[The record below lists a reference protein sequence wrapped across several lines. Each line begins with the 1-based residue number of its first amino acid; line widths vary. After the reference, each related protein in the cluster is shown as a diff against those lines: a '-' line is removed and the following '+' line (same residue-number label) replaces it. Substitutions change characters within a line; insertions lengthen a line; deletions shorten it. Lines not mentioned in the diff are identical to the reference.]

1 MKNHRRQ
8 KLTAALGLA
17 LGAVIPL
24 SAAEIAPSI
33 TTPDKVE
40 TSIGTLEYKDG
51 APSKETVAKAYDY
64 LDLMHGVEAFVNA
77 YQGASVASIFKG
89 CEDAG
94 VPNNTVLIFSEL
106 MDSKSVFLTANADTV
121 YFWVN
126 LDVTK
131 GPIVV
136 ETPPLALGV
145 VDDMWFQWITDF
157 GLPGPDRGE
166 GGKYLFLPPDY
177 KGEVPEG
184 GYFVQKMRTT
194 RATMLG
200 RSFLEKNDPKPVV
213 ALIKKTLKIYPYLP
227 GGYGT
232 SIGSA
237 LEGKATLARTP
248 DHKLDW
254 AFLRPEEPAK
264 FIEGTGKVM
273 NTVPPNDFSYF
284 EVINDLVQKE
294 PVGALDPEIMGS
306 LAAVGIV
313 KGKPFNPDARM
324 KKILTDAAAIGTAAA
339 RTLNWRAR
347 PAEGWSYYP
356 NSAWTSML
364 WVGGYNFETPPP
376 EVSAN
381 GTITVNPPTGARTLN
396 SRTAMF
402 FYATFIT
409 PAMIMRLT
417 DIGSQYIGAF
427 VDSNGEY
434 FDGGKTYKVT
444 LPTNIPAEKFWS
456 FTVYDNQTRS
466 MLDTPQ
472 RYPRAGSQSY
482 PTPAAEPNAD
492 GSTTVYFG
500 PNQPD
505 GVKRRQL
512 DSDRPEERLEHH
524 PTPLQPARTVLHEG
538 VAAERDRT
546 GEVSNKHFLN
556 CVLLKF
562 QITVNQTQ
570 P

>member
-1 MKNHRRQ
+1 MAPERDRNGEVMNTTIIAVM
-8 KLTAALGLA
+8 LTSALVFSSA
-17 LGAVIPL
+17 HAQTPKDAGAP
-24 SAAEIAPSI
+24 SPSI

-40 TSIGTLEYKDG
+40 TSIGTLQYKDG
-51 APSKETVAKAYDY
+51 APSKETVAKTYDY

-77 YQGASVASIFKG
+77 YSGASVASIFKG
-89 CEDAG
+89 IEDAG

-106 MDSKSVFLTANADTV
+106 MDAKSLFLTANADTI
-121 YFWVN
+121 YFFVN

-145 VDDMWFQWITDF
+145 VDDMWFQWVTDF

-166 GGKYLFLPPDY
+166 GGRYLFVPPGYTGELP
-177 KGEVPEG
+177 GS
-184 GYFVQKMRTT
+184 GYFVQQLRTT

-200 RSFLEKNDPKPVV
+200 RSFLEKDDPKPVV

-237 LEGKATLARTP
+237 LEGKATLARAP
-248 DHKLDW
+248 DHNLDW

-264 FIEGTGKVM
+264 FIEGSGKVM
-273 NTVPPNDFSYF
+273 STIPPNDFGYF
-284 EVINDLVQKE
+284 ELINNLVQKE
-294 PVGALDPEIMGS
+294 PVGALDAEIMGS
-306 LAAVGIV
+306 LAAIGIV

-339 RTLNWRAR
+339 RTLDWRPR
-347 PAEGWSYYP
+347 SAEGFHYYP
-356 NSAWTSML
+356 NSAWTIPL
-364 WVGGYNFETPPP
+364 WNGGYNFETPPP
-376 EVSAN
+376 EVSAT
-381 GTITVNPPTGARTLN
+381 GSITVNPPTGARTLN
-396 SRTAMF
+396 ARTAFF
-402 FYATFIT
+402 FYATYIT

-417 DIGSQYIGAF
+417 GIGSQYIGAF
-427 VDSNGEY
+427 QDANGEY

-444 LPTNIPAEKFWS
+444 LPPKVPAEKFWS
-456 FTVYDNQTRS
+456 LTVYDNQTRS

-500 PNQPD
+500 PSKPAAVSD
-505 GVKRRQL
+505 GNWIQTVPGKGWSTLLRL
-512 DSDRPEERLEHH
+512 YSPLEPFFTKEWRPTEIEL
-524 PTPLQPARTVLHEG
+524 VL
-538 VAAERDRT
+538 
-546 GEVSNKHFLN
+546 
-556 CVLLKF
+556 
-562 QITVNQTQ
+562 
-570 P
+570 

>member
-1 MKNHRRQ
+1 MKQIGRLAAVVACAMAIAHFAAAQ
-8 KLTAALGLA
+8 TAPAT
-17 LGAVIPL
+17 P
-24 SAAEIAPSI
+24 PSI
-33 TTPDKVE
+33 NTPDKVKS
-40 TSIGTLEYKDG
+40 SIGTLQYKDG
-51 APSKETVAKAYDY
+51 APSKETVAKTYDF

-89 CEDAG
+89 MEAAG
-94 VPNNTVLIFSEL
+94 IPNNTALIFSEL
-106 MDSKSVFLTANADTV
+106 MDAKSLFLTANADTI

-126 LDVTK
+126 IDVTN

-145 VDDMWFQWITDF
+145 VDDMWFQWVTDF

-166 GGKYLFLPPDY
+166 GGKYLFVPPGY
-177 KGEVPEG
+177 KGELPGG
-184 GYFVQKMRTT
+184 GYYVQKMRTT

-200 RSFLEKNDPKPVV
+200 RSFLENNDPKPVV
-213 ALIKKTLKIYPYLP
+213 ALIKKTLKVYPYLP

-237 LEGKATLARTP
+237 LEGKATLALTP

-254 AFLRPEEPAK
+254 EFLRQKESVK
-264 FIEGTGKVM
+264 YTEGTGKVM
-273 NTVPPNDFSYF
+273 NTVPPSDFSYF
-284 EVINDLVQKE
+284 EMLNDVVQKE

-306 LAAVGIV
+306 LAAIGIV

-324 KKILTDAAAIGTAAA
+324 KKILTDAAAIGTAVG
-339 RTLNWRAR
+339 RTVNWRAR
-347 PAEGWSYYP
+347 PAEGFAYYP

-434 FDGGKTYKVT
+434 FDGAKTYKVT
-444 LPTNIPAEKFWS
+444 LSKDVPAGKFWS

-482 PTPAAEPNAD
+482 PTPAAAAD
-492 GSTTVYFG
+492 ANGTTTVYFS
-500 PNQPD
+500 PTKPD
-505 GVKRRQL
+505 GVNAGNWIQTDPRKGWSTILRL
-512 DSDRPEERLEHH
+512 YSPLEPFFTKAWRPSEIEL
-524 PTPLQPARTVLHEG
+524 V
-538 VAAERDRT
+538 
-546 GEVSNKHFLN
+546 K
-556 CVLLKF
+556 
-562 QITVNQTQ
+562 
-570 P
+570 